1 MNKQTVKPQ
10 RTFFFVSAMAQMSAL
25 AAAITPTERSIILST
40 PVRKKSR
47 IGASRPSGV
56 AKAKRAARKA
66 RNKAR
71 MK

>member
-1 MNKQTVKPQ
+1 
-10 RTFFFVSAMAQMSAL
+10 MAQMSAL
-25 AAAITPTERSIILST
+25 ATAVTSAERSLILST
-40 PVRKKSR
+40 PVRKKSMV
-47 IGASRPSGV
+47 GASKPSGV

>member
-1 MNKQTVKPQ
+1 MKATKPQ
-10 RTFFFVSAMAQMSAL
+10 KTFFFLSSMAQMSAL
-25 AAAITPTERSIILST
+25 ATAVTATERAMILST

-47 IGASRPSGV
+47 VGASRPSGV